1 MILSKGLQ
9 NYVESVKYS
18 KHDHLHDDK
27 VQSTNKKIHRLNKI
41 NSILA
46 YWLVHFIDEIKLSSR
61 SWSNISAAFLYC
73 RFFLFDLQR
82 NMNELSTKIKDIC
95 LFILLKCCHNCGEN
109 VFAVWA
115 AELSVLLP
123 SPDPLCQ
130 CQTAYS
136 AIGSCLVL
144 FIGLDDW
151 SLIKTTRVGSL
162 TIYSFNKQE
171 LQ

>member
-27 VQSTNKKIHRLNKI
+27 VQSTNKKIHRINKI

-123 SPDPLCQ
+123 SPDPLPNSLFCYWILFGVVYWSGWLKSNKNNTCWQ
-130 CQTAYS
+130 FNN
-136 AIGSCLVL
+136 L
-144 FIGLDDW
+144 FI
-151 SLIKTTRVGSL
+151 
-162 TIYSFNKQE
+162 
-171 LQ
+171 